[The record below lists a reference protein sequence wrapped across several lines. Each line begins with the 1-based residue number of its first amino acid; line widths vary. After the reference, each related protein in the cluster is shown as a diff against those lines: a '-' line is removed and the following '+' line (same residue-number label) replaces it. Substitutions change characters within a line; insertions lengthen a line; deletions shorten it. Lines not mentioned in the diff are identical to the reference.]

1 MKKIVILGAGTA
13 GTIMANKLYKSL
25 KTSEWEIII
34 VDNDK
39 RHLYQPGFLFI
50 PFGSYTQKDVV
61 KSKDAFIP
69 KGVKHIYDEIEQVF
83 PTENKVQLKNSGIIT
98 YDYIVIASGVRL
110 APEETPGLL
119 GELWQKDIFDFYT
132 LEGSLALHERFKN
145 WQGGHLVMT
154 MIDMPIKCPVAPI
167 EFVCLADAYFTKRG
181 MRDKVKISLVTPL
194 AGAFTKPIATGVLGQ
209 MLAEKNIEVIPDFYI
224 EHVDNES
231 KKLISYDEK
240 EVDFD
245 ILTVVPLNK
254 GVEFVEKSKLGDDL
268 GFIPVNKQTLQ
279 SETYANMFVIGD
291 AANIPASKAGS
302 VAHFAADSLI
312 ENMLSIL
319 NGGEAVAQ
327 FDGHSNCFIE
337 TGFGKGALID
347 FNYTTEPFT
356 GTYPLPVVGPF
367 SLLKQSRLNHIG
379 KLFFRWI
386 YWYILLPGRHLPVTS
401 YMSMAGKNK
410 PKN

>member
-1 MKKIVILGAGTA
+1 
-13 GTIMANKLYKSL
+13 
-25 KTSEWEIII
+25 
-34 VDNDK
+34 
-39 RHLYQPGFLFI
+39 
-50 PFGSYTQKDVV
+50 
-61 KSKDAFIP
+61 
-69 KGVKHIYDEIEQVF
+69 
-83 PTENKVQLKNSGIIT
+83 
-98 YDYIVIASGVRL
+98 
-110 APEETPGLL
+110 
-119 GELWQKDIFDFYT
+119 
-132 LEGSLALHERFKN
+132 
-145 WQGGHLVMT
+145 
-154 MIDMPIKCPVAPI
+154 
-167 EFVCLADAYFTKRG
+167 
-181 MRDKVKISLVTPL
+181 
-194 AGAFTKPIATGVLGQ
+194 
-209 MLAEKNIEVIPDFYI
+209 
-224 EHVDNES
+224 
-231 KKLISYDEK
+231 
-240 EVDFD
+240 
-245 ILTVVPLNK
+245 
-254 GVEFVEKSKLGDDL
+254 
-268 GFIPVNKQTLQ
+268 
-279 SETYANMFVIGD
+279 MFVIGD

-367 SLLKQSRLNHIG
+367 SLLKQSRLNHLG